1 MIFLKN
7 IKTKIYL
14 IDLGFARLNLQE
26 SWTPLDLRK
35 LFLNYSEWKIKEII
49 ITYSKLIKYSNDKIE
64 KKN

>member
-1 MIFLKN
+1 MIFFKN
-7 IKTKIYL
+7 IKTKIYW
-14 IDLGFARLNLQE
+14 IDSSFARLNLQE

-35 LFLNYSEWKIKEII
+35 LFLNFSFWIIKEII

>member
-14 IDLGFARLNLQE
+14 IDWGFARLNLQE